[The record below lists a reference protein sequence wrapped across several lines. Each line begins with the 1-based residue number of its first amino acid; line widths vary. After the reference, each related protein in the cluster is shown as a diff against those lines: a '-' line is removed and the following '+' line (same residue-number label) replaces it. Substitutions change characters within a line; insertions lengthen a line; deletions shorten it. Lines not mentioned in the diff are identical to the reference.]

1 MFAVSSIVSKV
12 LAKIIGGQLQE
23 NVLDVGVQGKTFV
36 IFAIGVHSH
45 DGQHSANI
53 TRTFTLAQEIVAK
66 AYVSNNT
73 TWSNVGLTNA
83 FRVAGFDLQMLP
95 ASDRRSRWLIDHKP
109 RTTSVSRDS
118 MDQWPENETA
128 QVVDLFFGNRPSS
141 ACEQFSRYGH
151 GTMCGSEAIVWGSR
165 VEYPYS

>member
-1 MFAVSSIVSKV
+1 MEIVAEVRDIKPIRHNTYLLFQAFCLRCLQRSSVVNYKRTYYT
-12 LAKIIGGQLQE
+12 Q
-23 NVLDVGVQGKTFV
+23 DVGVQGKTFV

-73 TWSNVGLTNA
+73 TWSNVSFTNA

-109 RTTSVSRDS
+109 RTTSVSLNFER
-118 MDQWPENETA
+118 Q
-128 QVVDLFFGNRPSS
+128 
-141 ACEQFSRYGH
+141 
-151 GTMCGSEAIVWGSR
+151 
-165 VEYPYS
+165 